1 MKIINGEGAI
11 FGRLATIAAKS
22 ALEGEQVVVVNAEK
36 IIISGDPEQIIAKF
50 KVRRGLKQ
58 KADPEKS
65 PKFPRRPDMLVRRMI
80 RGMLP
85 FDKSTGRM
93 AYKRIIVY
101 MGVPDEL
108 VKQLG
113 SAVPVEKKVPKMYIS
128 MNDLSRELG
137 WYGKA

>member
-11 FGRLATIAAKS
+11 FGRLATVAAKS
-22 ALEGEQVVVVNAEK
+22 VLNGEQVVVVNAEK
-36 IIISGDPEQIIAKF
+36 IIISGNPKQIVAKF
-50 KVRRGLKQ
+50 KVRRSLKQ

-80 RGMLP
+80 RGMIP
-85 FDKSTGRM
+85 FDRSTGRQ
-93 AYKRIIVY
+93 AYKRLTVH

-108 VKQLG
+108 AKQLA

-128 MNDLSRELG
+128 MSDLSRELG

>member
-1 MKIINGEGAI
+1 MMIINGEGAI
-11 FGRLATIAAKS
+11 FGRLATVAAKS
-22 ALEGEQVVVVNAEK
+22 VLNGEQVVVVNAEK
-36 IIISGDPEQIIAKF
+36 IIISGDPKQIVAKF

-85 FDKSTGRM
+85 FDKSTGRL
-93 AYKRIIVY
+93 AYKRLAVH

-108 VKQLG
+108 ANQLN
-113 SAVPVEKKVPKMYIS
+113 SAVPIVKKVPKMYIS
-128 MNDLSRELG
+128 MSDLSRELG